1 MAAEPKAA
9 VTASNSLNFF
19 FFFLAMVSPSRSSSW
34 IFILK
39 LKHLCKIPLP
49 LPKTSTVS
57 PCFSHGCAQLFAAAG
72 LPWLGHVPLFATPRT
87 VSRQAPL
94 SMGFSRQE
102 SRSGLPFPTPG
113 DRPSP
118 GIEPESLASPASA
131 GWFFTTAP
139 VGKPRFS
146 LSWIYWGVISI

>member
-1 MAAEPKAA
+1 
-9 VTASNSLNFF
+9 
-19 FFFLAMVSPSRSSSW
+19 MVSQSRSSSW
-34 IFILK
+34 TFILK

-49 LPKTSTVS
+49 LPKTSTW
-57 PCFSHGCAQLFAAAG
+57 FSLWARSHRCAQLFAAAG
-72 LPWLGHVPLFATPRT
+72 LLWLGHVPLFATPRT

-94 SMGFSRQE
+94 SMGLSRQE

-113 DRPSP
+113 DGPSP
-118 GIEPESLASPASA
+118 GMEPESLASPASA

-146 LSWIYWGVISI
+146 LSRIYWGVISIQDNLLSQVI